1 MSDRSHF
8 IYEVDE
14 SWTLFLDRDG
24 VINERKVGGY
34 VLSISEF
41 EILPGVLES
50 LFHFDN
56 IFQKIFVVT
65 NQQGIGKGI
74 MSHDDLALIHEY
86 LLHEVANARGRI
98 DDIYYSPDLS
108 HMASFTRKPQIG
120 MALQACEDYKTVDLS
135 KSIMVGDSLSDMQFG
150 RNAGMY
156 NVLAGK
162 KKDEVQPELYDLRVE
177 DLIGFSVLL
186 QRALSK

>member
-14 SWTLFLDRDG
+14 SWSLFLDRDG

-34 VLSISEF
+34 VQSISEF
-41 EILPGVLES
+41 EILPGVLEA
-50 LFHFDN
+50 LFHFDG

-74 MSHDDLALIHEY
+74 MSHEDLALIHEY
-86 LLHEVANARGRI
+86 FLHEVANARGRI

-108 HMASFTRKPQIG
+108 NMASFTRKPQIG